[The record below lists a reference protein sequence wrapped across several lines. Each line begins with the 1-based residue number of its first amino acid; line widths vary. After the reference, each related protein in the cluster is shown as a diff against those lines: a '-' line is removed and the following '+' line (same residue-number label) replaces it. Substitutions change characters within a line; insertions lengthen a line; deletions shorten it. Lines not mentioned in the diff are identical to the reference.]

1 MNITNI
7 LKGVGGEYESTRVLG
22 AFGVIVYII
31 IANGLMLYQCWY
43 LQKPFDITAYCL
55 AFPAGLGT
63 AIAAVGITA
72 GVKDRNVAAA
82 QTVTNTG
89 SQPAIPPAPPAPING
104 ELSEEDR
111 LP

>member
-43 LQKPFDITAYCL
+43 LTE
-55 AFPAGLGT
+55 
-63 AIAAVGITA
+63 
-72 GVKDRNVAAA
+72 GV
-82 QTVTNTG
+82 
-89 SQPAIPPAPPAPING
+89 
-104 ELSEEDR
+104 
-111 LP
+111 